1 MFILLLNFYVVLIW
15 AASWKLGASVDEEG
29 YPQGT
34 WLWHRM
40 CELGYYTH
48 RENKRTWRVLKRI
61 MDGPMMK

>member
-1 MFILLLNFYVVLIW
+1 MLDIKEQVYLTILCMKMQQN
-15 AASWKLGASVDEEG
+15 GGPVDEEG